1 MKRAYLVEPDA
12 DPSPTPG
19 GKLNQPRFTLDTVV
33 EDEGLNLS
41 VGERSL
47 VSLAR
52 ALVRDAKVSSA
63 TLDFRLLS
71 H

>member
-1 MKRAYLVEPDA
+1 MKRAYLVESDA
-12 DPSPTPG
+12 DAFPTSG

-33 EDEGLNLS
+33 DDEGLNLS

-52 ALVRDAKVSSA
+52 ALVRDAKVSA
-63 TLDFRLLS
+63 PLGKQGDDQR
-71 H
+71 